1 MAYQSAPELKE
12 HQMPQIESS
21 PRKISANPL
30 LAKVREYLT
39 YKKKIDEL
47 SKSQSEIKNELME
60 EVENNGVEDDKGHLW
75 LELPEE
81 VDGYVSL
88 QRQRRVSQK
97 LDMDAAV
104 VLLATKGLADRC
116 IKALPTVDEDEV
128 MACLYEG
135 KLSEKDIDTMFPKT
149 VTWAFVPSK
158 K

>member
-1 MAYQSAPELKE
+1 
-12 HQMPQIESS
+12 MPQIESS
-21 PRKISANPL
+21 PRKVTTNPL
-30 LAKVREYLT
+30 LMKVREYLT

-47 SKSQSEIKNELME
+47 SKAQSEVKNDLME
-60 EVENNGVEDDKGHLW
+60 VVETQGQEDDKGHLW

-104 VLLATKGLADRC
+104 ALLATKGLADRC
-116 IKALPTVDEDEV
+116 IKAVPTVDEDEV

-149 VTWAFVPSK
+149 ITWAFVPSK